1 MNLRQQ
7 NSLRATA
14 AFTLLEVVIALGIF
28 SIAMFAI
35 LDLTGQSLRAARA
48 LRQTT
53 VTASTLAAE
62 LCLTNRLEEGVE
74 SGDFGDIYPGYTWTR
89 EIYLW
94 PTAPTNGMF
103 QVDFTVYANSHR
115 KSRVESK
122 MSILLFRPESTQRRA
137 GAPR

>member
-1 MNLRQQ
+1 MAQHGARVI
-7 NSLRATA
+7 A

-28 SIAMFAI
+28 FIAMFAI
-35 LDLTGQSLRAARA
+35 LDLTSQALRGARA

-62 LCLTNRLEEGVE
+62 LCLTNKLEEGGD

-94 PTAPTNGMF
+94 PQAPTNGMF
-103 QVDFTVYANSHR
+103 QVDFTVYAHSRR
-115 KSRVESK
+115 KSHVESK
-122 MSILLFRPESTQRRA
+122 MSILLFRPDSTQRRS